1 MIYSWTKVV
10 AKKYKN
16 MKAIKLLLFLMLT
29 AAFSACNL
37 LNEVSPNDVSAADAI
52 KDGASAEAA
61 LLGIYSSMQQ
71 KGYYGGQYLLIG
83 EAVTDNAVTGGYQV
97 ISLDEL
103 GTKAVT
109 PANTLVE
116 DLWLSMYRVVANCN
130 GLLTALPNITDLSS
144 SRKKDIEGQARAIRA
159 LAHFDLLRY
168 FGEHWNTSSS
178 FGVPIVTTVQAI
190 SDVPARATVAA
201 VYKIVTDELTAA
213 AALLD
218 ATKEAPQYVN
228 LNTVNALL
236 ARVYL
241 YQKDLAKANVFAS
254 KVIDG
259 NKFRLLDAAD
269 YSTVFT
275 QRRTSES
282 IFELAFELQNKS
294 AYNALTYVRDGAARP
309 EVNFM
314 AAESLNTFFTTR
326 GNDVRIEML
335 NFDSTANDA
344 TIHPNGRTEKY
355 RGEDVRD
362 NPAYIIRLAELYL
375 IRAEAKGRVAGLAD
389 INALRTKRSIFA
401 LTPAMVLTDDAYRTA
416 ILEERRA
423 EFNFEGHRY
432 FDLARMRRL
441 KTDIGVAEF
450 RSILPIPGREVKA
463 AGLAQN
469 PNY

>member
-1 MIYSWTKVV
+1 
-10 AKKYKN
+10 
-16 MKAIKLLLFLMLT
+16 MKAIKLLSFLFLI

-52 KDGASAEAA
+52 KDGPSAEAA

-71 KGYYGGQYLLIG
+71 KGYYGGQYMLIG

-103 GTKAVT
+103 GNKAVT

-116 DLWLSMYRVVANCN
+116 DLWLSVYRVVANCN
-130 GLLTALPNITDLSS
+130 GLLTALPNVSDLTPT
-144 SRKKDIEGQARAIRA
+144 RKKDIEGQARAIRA

-168 FGEHWNTSSS
+168 FGEHWNTSSN

-190 SDVPARATVAA
+190 GDRPARATVAA
-201 VYKIVTDELTAA
+201 VYKTVTDELTAA

-218 ATKEAPQYVN
+218 AKNEAPQYVN
-228 LNTVNALL
+228 LNAVNALL
-236 ARVYL
+236 SRVYL
-241 YQKDLAKANVFAS
+241 YQKDLVKADLFAS

-259 NKFRLLDAAD
+259 NKYRLLDAAD
-269 YSTVFT
+269 YSTIFT
-275 QRRTSES
+275 SRRTSES
-282 IFELAFELQNKS
+282 IFELAFEIQNKS

-314 AAESLNTFFTTR
+314 AAESLNTFFATR
-326 GNDVRIEML
+326 LNDVRVEML

-344 TIHPNGRTEKY
+344 TILPNGRTEKY

-362 NPAYIIRLAELYL
+362 NPAYIVRLAEMYL

-389 INALRTKRSIFA
+389 INALRAKRSVFL
-401 LTPAMVLTDDAYRTA
+401 LTPAMILTDDAYRTA

-423 EFNFEGHRY
+423 EFNFEGQRY

-441 KTDIGVAEF
+441 KTDLDIADF

-469 PNY
+469 PSY